1 MNKENILND
10 NWKILK
16 FKECI
21 LQLNTGLN
29 PRNHFSL
36 GKGKIKYITAKN
48 LTKSG
53 PIDFSKCDF
62 IDEKAKAIIN
72 KRSNIK
78 IGDILF
84 SSRSPVGYCHLIKEE
99 PNYFDIGE
107 SIFSIRVNKEI
118 VLPEYLCFYLSSNHF
133 VKLASKNVTGSIIQE
148 IRISNLMNTD
158 IIIPPKDVQ
167 KYIAKTL
174 TNIDKKIELNNKINF
189 ELENMAKTIY
199 GYWFL
204 QFEFPNNEGKPYKS
218 SGGKMVWNE
227 ELKKEIPDG
236 WEAKKLINYCSLKN
250 GINYNNEELSGEKY
264 KIINVRNISSST
276 LFINDSILDKI
287 SISSDIA
294 NKYTIDEDDILIARS
309 GTPGQV
315 RIIKSN
321 ENIIYSGFIIKCK
334 VNEIRY
340 KEYFVYVL
348 KKIENSIL
356 NQSNGSILKN
366 INQESL
372 SNLTIIIP
380 SMECINNFNNK
391 VIAIHNKIKNLMEEN
406 QELISLR
413 DYLLPLLMNGQIGF
427 KD

>member
-1 MNKENILND
+1 MNKE
-10 NWKILK
+10 
-16 FKECI
+16 
-21 LQLNTGLN
+21 
-29 PRNHFSL
+29 
-36 GKGKIKYITAKN
+36 KIKYVTLSQIVKRVKVGFVGSIEKFYCNKDDGILLLRTNN
-48 LTKSG
+48 LTPLGIDYSNVKYVTKDFFEKNKKSQLH
-53 PIDFSKCDF
+53 K
-62 IDEKAKAIIN
+62 N
-72 KRSNIK
+72 
-78 IGDILF
+78 DILIARHGDNGKANIYELDEEAQALNVVIIEPNNEKM
-84 SSRSPVGYCHLIKEE
+84 SSTLIK
-99 PNYFDIGE
+99 YLFDSPYVKKQISSSVSGSVQNVINTKQIENLEIPIFE
-107 SIFSIRVNKEI
+107 SIN
-118 VLPEYLCFYLSSNHF
+118 Y
-133 VKLASKNVTGSIIQE
+133 
-148 IRISNLMNTD
+148 
-158 IIIPPKDVQ
+158 
-167 KYIAKTL
+167 
-174 TNIDKKIELNNKINF
+174 KKIESILKNIDNKIKLNNKINS
-189 ELENMAKTIY
+189 ELENMAKIIY
-199 GYWFL
+199 DYWFL